1 MEDLCRRFPVVAQN
15 VFANLDDKSLTDC
28 KVVSKVPRDFLD
40 NERFFWIRI
49 IKKNFVNQNKFFK
62 EWKTAFSRTPI
73 AILKQMAS
81 AVGQICRQQC
91 NLSISYLSPLHI
103 TARYGNFTL
112 FGYIFDKMIEKSPK
126 GFYELTPL
134 HIAAMYGHFEVCK
147 LIIDITISNE
157 NPRDDVGMTPLHYA
171 AQKGH
176 LEIYKLLAGKF
187 PNKNPASKAGD
198 TPLHY
203 SAYAGHL
210 EICKFIMDHLADK
223 NPDGENGI
231 TPFHLAAKKG
241 YLKLCRLFL
250 QNIHNRY
257 PQDSNGKTPYEY
269 AKKKGYSKVC
279 QLIKSYHTSHEP
291 TLKSSS

>member
-15 VFANLDDKSLTDC
+15 VFANLDEKSLTDC
-28 KVVSKVPRDFLD
+28 KVVSKVSCDFLN

-49 IKKNFVNQNKFFK
+49 IKKNFVYQNKFFK

-126 GFYELTPL
+126 GFYKLTPL

-147 LIIDITISNE
+147 DQFR
-157 NPRDDVGMTPLHYA
+157 PGVV
-171 AQKGH
+171 
-176 LEIYKLLAGKF
+176 
-187 PNKNPASKAGD
+187 
-198 TPLHY
+198 
-203 SAYAGHL
+203 
-210 EICKFIMDHLADK
+210 
-223 NPDGENGI
+223 
-231 TPFHLAAKKG
+231 
-241 YLKLCRLFL
+241 
-250 QNIHNRY
+250 
-257 PQDSNGKTPYEY
+257 KTPVRDIIRSIGTENSISWT
-269 AKKKGYSKVC
+269 GESKTPSIHSILTEEV
-279 QLIKSYHTSHEP
+279 QDLVISSTLAPNSGAPWVRPTPRGASTSSW
-291 TLKSSS
+291 TI